1 MLTTFDKILIGKL
14 FHYADLLESGETR
27 VKLGDDFAIR
37 INDRKVT
44 IEILPDGGDTE
55 VFEWAPGDCPTCGGD
70 HLCHSCGLPTWC
82 PPDEPFEAYAFCNE
96 CDRLLALHE
105 EGKLSTE
112 KLAKVDPALVN
123 WSLYKDKGGSD
134 ERKKKK

>member
-14 FHYADLLESGETR
+14 FHYADLLESSETR

-37 INDRKVT
+37 LNDRKAT

-55 VFEWAPGDCPTCGGD
+55 VFEWALGDCPTCGGD

-82 PPDEPFEAYAFCNE
+82 PPDEPFVPFSFCDE
-96 CDRLLALHE
+96 CDTLLRKVHE
-105 EGKLSTE
+105 
-112 KLAKVDPALVN
+112 
-123 WSLYKDKGGSD
+123 GGSD
-134 ERKKKK
+134 ERKAKK